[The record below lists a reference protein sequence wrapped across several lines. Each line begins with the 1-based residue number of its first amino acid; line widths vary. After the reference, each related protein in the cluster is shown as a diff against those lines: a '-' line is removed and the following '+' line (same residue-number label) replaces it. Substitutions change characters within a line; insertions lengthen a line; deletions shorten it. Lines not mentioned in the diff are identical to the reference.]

1 MLKALI
7 CATLSGA
14 LTIAPISAPRAH
26 DIYTGVHGKDGR
38 LCCGGSDCAI
48 TSYRE
53 QGGAFEF
60 LTRESRRVNI
70 PSERITFLPVPGY
83 LPSDD
88 SHHAHLCYR
97 RGERRRPRRA
107 VFHQCVRQHLPLLR
121 VHSAGLDLSPAAR
134 RRPVTPPRSRD
145 R

>member
-60 LTRESRRVNI
+60 LTRESRWVNI
-70 PSERITFLPVPGY
+70 PPERITFLPVPGDP
-83 LPSDD
+83 PSDD

-97 RGERRRPRRA
+97 QANDDDRA
-107 VFHQCVRQHLPLLR
+107 GPYSTNVFDNIYLYC
-121 VHSAGLDLSPAAR
+121 AFI
-134 RRPVTPPRSRD
+134 PPGSI
-145 R
+145 